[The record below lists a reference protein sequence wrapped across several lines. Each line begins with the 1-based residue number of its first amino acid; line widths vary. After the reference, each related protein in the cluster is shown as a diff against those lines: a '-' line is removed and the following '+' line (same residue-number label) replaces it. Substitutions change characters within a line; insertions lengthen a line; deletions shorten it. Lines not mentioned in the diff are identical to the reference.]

1 VIGEFDMKST
11 TTINIIAFVSIV
23 KKEIN
28 RFMRI
33 WPQSM
38 LPSVVTTS
46 LYFIIFGNFLGS
58 RLGTIHDIKYMTY
71 IAPGFIIMVIITNA
85 YNNVASSFFSERFQ
99 SSHQELI
106 WAPISYHTI
115 ILGYATGGILRGLF
129 TGFLVTIISL
139 LFTHINLAHPVTM
152 FCITFLTSALFAMT
166 GFINALFAEK
176 FDSIA
181 AIPNFVLTPLIYLGG
196 VFYSIELLPQFWQN
210 ISLFNPIFYIVNA
223 FRYSMLGVADV
234 APAIA
239 LVTVTMLDIA
249 LYAICYYLVKKGV
262 GVKE

>member
-1 VIGEFDMKST
+1 MHSLAR
-11 TTINIIAFVSIV
+11 INMVAFLAII
-23 KKEIN
+23 KKETN
-28 RFMRI
+28 RFLRI

-58 RLGTIHDIKYMTY
+58 RLGTIHDFKYMTY

-85 YNNVASSFFSERFQ
+85 YNNVASSLFSERFQ
-99 SSHQELI
+99 GSHQEFI
-106 WAPISYHTI
+106 WSPISYHTLI
-115 ILGYATGGILRGLF
+115 IGYVMGGVLRGLF
-129 TGFLVTIISL
+129 TGFLVTMISL
-139 LFTHINLAHPVTM
+139 FFTHIHLAHPLAMIT
-152 FCITFLTSALFAMT
+152 ITFLTSALFAMT

-196 VFYSIELLPQFWQN
+196 VFYSVDLLPPFWHN
-210 ISLFNPIFYIVNA
+210 ISLMNPIFYIVNA

-234 APAIA
+234 PPIFA
-239 LVTVTMLDIA
+239 LVTVTILNIA
-249 LYAICYYLVKKGV
+249 LYITCFLLIKKGV